1 MGRETDHSSEKRK
14 KSVTARATPQRS
26 VIPLFVLLALSLLAM
41 TMAWHLP
48 LMLWDHLDL
57 VPIYQAWR
65 EGSLTASEFWRIH
78 DGSHLHVSAYT
89 VLLWTTW
96 LSDGRPWLDCLVS
109 WALLTFQAWMILRI
123 ALMQTRSRALP
134 QGWWIAIL
142 ALAFYPGHLA
152 NLQWGWQVAVFISLL
167 GAVAPI
173 YCLTRETWRT
183 WANLASVLIAGI
195 GVLSFSTSLVVFPI
209 AMVLIALRSELS
221 LRRRV
226 LEALPWISVLAL
238 LLQWLGQIKAAGSIP
253 LPAIDELVGYV
264 LNYLGSGVLRFAENV
279 APFWTIVAL
288 LTCGWAAGCARNK
301 PALRPWLALV
311 VFSVGCAVLTAAGR
325 AGVFG
330 ADHAFAQRYVSF
342 SSLFW
347 IGWLGTMLVAFH
359 DAGAVWR
366 RVVRPLLAVTLLFA
380 TANAVHLIKK
390 AAVTHARS
398 EQYALNIR
406 TNYPALD
413 AETLRQAYGGR
424 AGAAPARLRAL
435 HAWGFAPFTEVP
447 AQPADPPR

>member
-1 MGRETDHSSEKRK
+1 MT
-14 KSVTARATPQRS
+14 TQTTPVHAPHLRS
-26 VIPLFVLLALSLLAM
+26 VVLLFVLLAFSLLAM
-41 TMAWHLP
+41 TLIWHLP

-78 DGSHLHVSAYT
+78 DGSHLHVSAYA
-89 VLLWTTW
+89 VLLWTTL
-96 LSDGRPWLDCLVS
+96 LSDGHPWLDCLVS

-123 ALMQTRSRALP
+123 ALVQTRSGVLP
-134 QGWWIAIL
+134 RGWWIAIL
-142 ALAFYPGHLA
+142 ALALYPGHLA

-173 YCLTRETWRT
+173 HFLTRELWRT
-183 WANLASVLIAGI
+183 CTNLIGVLLAGI

-226 LEALPWISVLAL
+226 FETLPWILVLAL
-238 LLQWLGQIKAAGSIP
+238 LLQWLGQAKPVDNLP
-253 LPAIDELVGYV
+253 LPAISTLVEYV
-264 LNYLGSGVLRFAENV
+264 LNYLGSGVLRFVENI
-279 APFWTIVAL
+279 APYWAAIAL
-288 LTCGWAAGCARNK
+288 LTGGWAAWRARNN
-301 PALRPWLALV
+301 PALRPWLALL
-311 VFSVGCAVLTAAGR
+311 VFGVGCACLTAVGR

-330 ADHAFAQRYVSF
+330 TDHAFVQRYVSF

-359 DAGAVWR
+359 DASALWR
-366 RVVRPLLAVTLLFA
+366 RMARPLLAVTLVLA

-390 AAVTHARS
+390 AAVEHARA

-413 AETLRQAYGGR
+413 AETLRLAYGDR
-424 AGAAPARLRAL
+424 AGAAPERLRAL
-435 HAWGFAPFTEVP
+435 HAWGFAPFTEVS
-447 AQPADPPR
+447 AQPADRPH